1 MEDCLKSPNKQ
12 LSGIRK
18 LFGQHGDFVIH
29 AFLNVVIADLVS
41 FFNLGKNMNDQQIK
55 QTSQLII
62 SEYWFLKPE
71 DFKLCF
77 NQAKKGRYGK
87 VFDRIDGMVIME
99 WLNQY
104 CLERT
109 EVADEM
115 NFQKHDQIKYQTE
128 IENRDRDAAAAEKIS
143 NYTEE
148 LRKHMVSNLNQQENG

>member
-1 MEDCLKSPNKQ
+1 
-12 LSGIRK
+12 
-18 LFGQHGDFVIH
+18 
-29 AFLNVVIADLVS
+29 
-41 FFNLGKNMNDQQIK
+41 MNDQQIK

-77 NQAKKGRYGK
+77 NQAKKGHYGK

-104 CLERT
+104 CQQRT
-109 EVADEM
+109 EVADDI

-128 IENRDRDAAAAEKIS
+128 IENRDRESAAAEKIS
-143 NYTEE
+143 NYAEE
-148 LRKHMVSNLNQQENG
+148 MRKHMVSNLNNQENE